1 MNYEEALLRLYD
13 AAYPG
18 SRPGLDA
25 VKGLLKKLG
34 DPQKQLKI
42 VHCAGTNGKGS
53 TMAFL
58 ERILLDAGYHVGR
71 FVSPSLFYFGEQ
83 LRYDAVTIGKSEFA
97 ILAGPVLD
105 AVDEIKTEGGPVPT
119 VFEITCAMAFRW
131 FALKGCDIALV
142 EAGMG
147 GELDATNVADTTVLA
162 VITSISLDH
171 CQYLG
176 DTASKIA
183 RVKAGIIKPG
193 IRVCLDGTTPFAD
206 EVVPVVAALCR
217 EKNAS
222 LAVTSEDDISL
233 ISSGPEGSVFTW
245 KGRGPFRIT
254 LPGLYQVKNAAL
266 CLEAV
271 GALEDLG
278 FTVSEKAL
286 RCGLE
291 ETVWNGRFEIVSK
304 EPCVI
309 LDGAHNPDAAAA
321 LMDSV
326 RTYFPEN
333 KIIMIFGVFSDK
345 EYDKII
351 QLTMPYA
358 HHVYTVEAGD
368 RLRTLSSGEAA
379 KAAAGKARR
388 VTDAK
393 TVDNALTLA
402 LEEAGDGDV
411 ILVFGS
417 LSIMHESAVYFEN
430 RKSRQ

>member
-183 RVKAGIIKPG
+183 RVKAGIIKSG

-206 EVVPVVAALCR
+206 EVVPVVTAICG

-222 LAVTSEDDISL
+222 LAVTSDDDIRL

-271 GALEDLG
+271 GALVAHG
-278 FTVSEKAL
+278 FTISDKAL
-286 RCGLE
+286 RRGIE

-321 LMDSV
+321 LMESV

-368 RLRTLSSGEAA
+368 RQRTLSSGEAA
-379 KAAAGKARR
+379 RAAAGKARR

-402 LEEAGDGDV
+402 LKEAQGGDV

>member
-53 TMAFL
+53 AMAFL

-83 LRYDAVTIGKSEFA
+83 LRYDAVPIGKSEFA

-105 AVDEIKTEGGPVPT
+105 AVDEMKREGGLVPT

-131 FALKGCDIALV
+131 FAVKGCDIALV

-176 DTASKIA
+176 GTASEIA

-193 IRVCLDGTTPFAD
+193 IRVCLDGQTPFAD
-206 EVVPVVAALCR
+206 EVVPVVAAVCR

-271 GALEDLG
+271 GALEELG

-286 RCGLE
+286 RRGLE

-368 RLRTLSSGEAA
+368 RLRTLSSGKAA

-402 LEEAGDGDV
+402 LKEAQGGDV